1 MPVAALGECSGN
13 GETWPNSGFLGLFE
27 EKADL
32 GDKISFV
39 LYMLIVEVE
48 SGVF

>member
-1 MPVAALGECSGN
+1 MERRGLIQD
-13 GETWPNSGFLGLFE
+13 FLGLFE

-39 LYMLIVEVE
+39 LYMLIIEVE